1 MNSSLQ
7 FVLMFFVGLLG
18 GLLGSSFMSTET
30 SPVSPESFQAASAG
44 NELEERLMA
53 IESATDSLRS
63 QFNLQANNIAS
74 LEDRLALEGT
84 NNGPSEGG
92 VAFGQMPAGQA
103 FEGQINAVLEQR
115 ERSEELEREE
125 RRATRREE
133 QLQKRVDR
141 MAEELNLDPNQATQL
156 AGIMS
161 ETTVSREDYFAEL
174 RELGTWDRDE
184 IRETMEIMRAD
195 ELEKV
200 GMVLTP
206 DQLGQYEEMTAWG
219 NSGRGGGGNSGRGNS
234 GRGNGGGRNN
244 DF

>member
-7 FVLMFFVGLLG
+7 LVLVFLVGLLG
-18 GLLGSSFMSTET
+18 GLLGSSFSSTST
-30 SPVSPESFQAASAG
+30 AGSPQAFEAAPVD
-44 NELEERLMA
+44 NDYEERLMA
-53 IESATDSLRS
+53 YEAALDSLRS
-63 QFNLQANNIAS
+63 QFNFQANSIAT
-74 LEDRLALEGT
+74 LEDKFAFEAANSGS
-84 NNGPSEGG
+84 SEGG
-92 VAFGQMPAGQA
+92 VAFGQMPAGPA

-115 ERSEELEREE
+115 ERNEELEREE

-141 MAEELNLDPNQATQL
+141 MAEELNLDPNQTTQL

-161 ETTVSREDYFAEL
+161 ETTISRENYFAEL

-184 IRETMEIMRAD
+184 IRETMETMRTD

-200 GMVLTP
+200 GQVLTP
-206 DQLGQYEEMTAWG
+206 DQLSQYEDMTAWG
-219 NSGRGGGGNSGRGNS
+219 NNGRGGGGNNSGRGGGRGGS
-234 GRGNGGGRNN
+234 RNN